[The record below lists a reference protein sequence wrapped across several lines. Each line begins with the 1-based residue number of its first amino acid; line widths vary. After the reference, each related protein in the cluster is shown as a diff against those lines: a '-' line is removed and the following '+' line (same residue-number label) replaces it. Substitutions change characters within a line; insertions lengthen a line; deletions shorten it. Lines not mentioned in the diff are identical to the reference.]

1 MVGVWRE
8 LMKITKLL
16 ETLLKVKNPDIKVLY
31 LIAQCHYRIREERN
45 MLIKYGIKEGDV
57 N

>member
-1 MVGVWRE
+1 
-8 LMKITKLL
+8 MKITKLL

-31 LIAQCHYRIREERN
+31 LISQCHYRIREERN